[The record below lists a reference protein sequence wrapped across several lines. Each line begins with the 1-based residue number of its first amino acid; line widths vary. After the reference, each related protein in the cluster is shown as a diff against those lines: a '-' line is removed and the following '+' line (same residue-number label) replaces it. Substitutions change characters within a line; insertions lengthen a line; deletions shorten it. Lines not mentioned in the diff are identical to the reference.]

1 MKEVGMGIQVTGSV
15 NELARLDA
23 VGQADLVRR
32 GDVTAV
38 ELVEAAIARIERLNP
53 LLNAVVTCEFERAL
67 DAARR
72 GLPAGPFTG
81 VPYLLKDLAI
91 EWEGV
96 RFTEG
101 SRFLAGNISRHDQE
115 LTVRLRRAGLV
126 LLGKTNTPE
135 FGSLP
140 TCESALFGVTRNPWD
155 LTRTPGGS
163 SGGSAAA
170 VASGM
175 VPMAYGND
183 AGGSI
188 RFPAS
193 CCGLFGLKP
202 TRAAAIRSRIW

>member
-1 MKEVGMGIQVTGSV
+1 
-15 NELARLDA
+15 
-23 VGQADLVRR
+23 LVRR
-32 GDVTAV
+32 GEISAV

-53 LLNAVVTCEFERAL
+53 LLNAVVIREYERAL

-72 GLPAGPFTG
+72 AIPAGPFTG
-81 VPYLLKDLAI
+81 VPYLLKDLAV

-101 SRFLAGNISRHDQE
+101 SRFLCENVSNHDQE

-135 FGSLP
+135 FGALP
-140 TCESALFGVTRNPWD
+140 TCASALFGVTRNPWD
-155 LTRTPGGS
+155 TSRTPGGS

-188 RFPAS
+188 RYPAS
-193 CCGLFGLKP
+193 CCALF
-202 TRAAAIRSRIW
+202 